1 VSMISKEVT
10 MYRVYSGPP
19 GIKKLSSEE
28 KARCLYE
35 EFGFI
40 DEALDFAAQ
49 VTRKGRVAVLIEG
62 DNGIEINFSEIA
74 DEIDGSDRLA
84 AARAVH

>member
-1 VSMISKEVT
+1 

-19 GIKKLSSEE
+19 GIKTLSPEE
-28 KARCLYE
+28 KARCLYK

-62 DNGIEINFSEIA
+62 DNGIELNFSEIA
-74 DEIDGSDRLA
+74 EVMGGDNKLA

>member
-1 VSMISKEVT
+1 

-19 GIKKLSSEE
+19 GITKLSPEE
-28 KARCLYE
+28 RARCLYE

-40 DEALDFAAQ
+40 DEALDFAAA

-62 DNGIEINFSEIA
+62 DNGIELNFSEIA
-74 DEIDGSDRLA
+74 DAMDGNDKLA
-84 AARAVH
+84 ATRAVH

>member
-1 VSMISKEVT
+1 

-19 GIKKLSSEE
+19 GIKMLSPEE

-35 EFGFI
+35 KFGFI
-40 DEALDFAAQ
+40 DEALDFAAE
-49 VTRKGRVAVLIEG
+49 VTRRGRVAVLIEG
-62 DNGIEINFSEIA
+62 DNGIELNFSEIA
-74 DEIDGSDRLA
+74 EAMDGDDKLA